1 MDSPPP
7 PSPQCASPRGAA
19 PLGSGGFLRLLFI
32 ALFGCLL
39 NPPSGCSTLL
49 SFYFYTPPPPP
60 PSEQTEQ
67 ESERSAC
74 SPLGARPPRSPWIA
88 PERSV
93 ATVPQIL
100 LSPQFL
106 FDRLGLRERHRLS
119 CSRGSSRRGLTRWHL
134 FGCDFFAVDPR
145 AKRGMLRGIAPA
157 GPNRVCREEQ
167 TAFRLGASPRAGG
180 GGMRKT

>member
-1 MDSPPP
+1 MRESAWGRSVGFGWISAFAFYCFVWVFIESP
-7 PSPQCASPRGAA
+7 
-19 PLGSGGFLRLLFI
+19 LRLLYAPFF
-32 ALFGCLL
+32 LFLH
-39 NPPSGCSTLL
+39 
-49 SFYFYTPPPPP
+49 PPPPP